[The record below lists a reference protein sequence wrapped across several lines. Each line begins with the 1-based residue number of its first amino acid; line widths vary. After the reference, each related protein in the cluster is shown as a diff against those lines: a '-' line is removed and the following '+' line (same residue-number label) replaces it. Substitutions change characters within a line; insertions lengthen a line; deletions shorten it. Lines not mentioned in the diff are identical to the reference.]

1 MTDDFFN
8 LDFEDNCYQ
17 SCQYQFTSSRDS
29 GMSSDDTHQKN
40 VQIKKKNIAKK
51 YEPIYENNIVYR
63 YEDNPEQ
70 YKKIRKKLQN
80 RESANRVRG
89 RQKNYVQDMEQE
101 LLDMKKE
108 NQQLQMLNAKLQAE
122 NVVLKQ
128 QVEFMQNLIMQSQ
141 PHQSDNTLQRDT
153 TKNSHLATLTAFS
166 VILGFAFLNGGE
178 LESKESIMGAKE
190 LTNDSIIS
198 TPITV
203 THSIKPFLFG
213 SAIALW
219 LVYALYVVYKVF
231 LKSKLKKKKVI

>member
-8 LDFEDNCYQ
+8 IDFEDNCQQ
-17 SCQYQFTSSRDS
+17 SYQYQFTSSRDS

-40 VQIKKKNIAKK
+40 VQIKKKNITKN

-101 LLDMKKE
+101 LLDIKKE
-108 NQQLQMLNAKLQAE
+108 NQNLQMLNAKLHAE

-128 QVEFMQNLIMQSQ
+128 QVEFMQNLIIQSQ
-141 PHQSDNTLQRDT
+141 PHQNETTLQRDT

-166 VILGFAFLNGGE
+166 VILGFAFLNGGQI
-178 LESKESIMGAKE
+178 ESKESIMGAKE
-190 LTNDSIIS
+190 LSNDPIIS
-198 TPITV
+198 DPIIV
-203 THSIKPFLFG
+203 THSIKPFLLG
-213 SAIALW
+213 SAISLW

-231 LKSKLKKKKVI
+231 LKNKFKKKKVI